1 VRREAVVWWSETAL
15 IIAILLLVAQYK
27 STDEK
32 RVAARLEVLR
42 DCALDGATEVAGRMF
57 LCSAE
62 LPAGVHRGVQVS
74 YNED

>member
-1 VRREAVVWWSETAL
+1 
-15 IIAILLLVAQYK
+15 
-27 STDEK
+27 
-32 RVAARLEVLR
+32 VLR